1 VSHEKIPANPNY
13 SYMLLKS
20 SDNQVKFSK
29 AFALCGLLCL
39 LVSLVLPGCSWIKSW
54 GDEEVGDPAPLVD
67 FESSLKLGKVWSI
80 QVGDGMGKQGLS
92 MGPSYSSGTLF
103 AADYKGRLLSVD
115 AQSGRH
121 NWELKTKQNFSG
133 GPGLDDSHIY
143 MGTIDGRVVAF
154 DRNNGDELW
163 NAQVSSEVLV
173 PPAAE
178 DGIVVVRCIDGR
190 VFGLDADN
198 GARVWIY
205 DHSVPLLTLR
215 GNANLLVR
223 GGVVFAGYDDG
234 SVVTLHLEDGTLL
247 WSQSIVPPEGRT
259 ELERLADIGQQMIIV
274 AGDLIVSSYKNHVVS
289 LAADSGRLLWF
300 KDISS
305 ATGVQVD
312 RTNLAISESNGDLWL
327 LDRRNGST
335 LWKQDQLSNR
345 GLTRPAFYGKF
356 VVVGDKK
363 GYLHW
368 IDSASGEFVARERSG
383 KKGFAAAPLTVGTT
397 LFVLTHKGKLI
408 AYRAGAAL

>member
-1 VSHEKIPANPNY
+1 MRK
-13 SYMLLKS
+13 LLLA
-20 SDNQVKFSK
+20 V
-29 AFALCGLLCL
+29 L
-39 LVSLVLPGCSWIKSW
+39 LVSLVLPGCSWIRSW
-54 GDEEVGDPAPLVD
+54 GDDDPGDPAPLVD
-67 FESSLKLGKVWSI
+67 FESTLKVRKIWST

-92 MGPSYSSGTLF
+92 MGPFYSSGTLF
-103 AADYKGRLLSVD
+103 AADYKGRLLSVN
-115 AQSGRH
+115 AENGRK
-121 NWELKTKQNFSG
+121 NWELKTQQTFSG
-133 GPGLDDSHIY
+133 GPGLDDTHIY

-173 PPAAE
+173 PPVAA

-190 VFGLDADN
+190 VFGLDTDN

-223 GGVVFAGYDDG
+223 GGVVFVGYDDG
-234 SVVTLHLEDGTLL
+234 SVVSLQLNDGSML
-247 WSQSIVPPEGRT
+247 WSQSIVSPEGRT
-259 ELERLADIGQQMIIV
+259 ELERLADIGQQMVIV

-312 RTNLAISESNGDLWL
+312 RTRLAISESNGNLWL
-327 LDRRNGST
+327 IDRRNGST
-335 LWKQDQLSNR
+335 LWKQDQLTNR
-345 GLTRPAFYGKF
+345 ALTRPAFYGKF
-356 VVVGDKK
+356 VVAGDKE

-368 IDSASGEFVARERSG
+368 IDSASGEFVARARPG
-383 KKGFAAAPLTVGTT
+383 KDGFAAAPLTVGTT
-397 LFVLTHKGKLI
+397 LFVLTRKGNLI

>member
-1 VSHEKIPANPNY
+1 MRK
-13 SYMLLKS
+13 LLLT
-20 SDNQVKFSK
+20 
-29 AFALCGLLCL
+29 AL
-39 LVSLVLPGCSWIKSW
+39 LVALVLPGCSWIRGW
-54 GDEEVGDPAPLVD
+54 GEDDPGDPAPLVKFD
-67 FESSLKLGKVWSI
+67 STLKVGKVWST
-80 QVGDGMGKQGLS
+80 QVGDGMGKQGLT
-92 MGPSYSSGTLF
+92 MGPFYSSGTLF
-103 AADYKGRLLSVD
+103 AADYEGRLLSVNAD
-115 AQSGRH
+115 SGRK
-121 NWELKTKQNFSG
+121 NWELKTRQPFSG
-133 GPGLDDSHIY
+133 GPGIDDTHIY

-173 PPAAE
+173 PPVAA

-190 VFGLDADN
+190 VFGLDTDN

-215 GNANLLVR
+215 GNADLLVK
-223 GGVVFAGYDDG
+223 GGVVFVGYDDG
-234 SVVTLHLEDGTLL
+234 SVATLHLEDGTLL
-247 WSQSIVPPEGRT
+247 WAQSVVLPEGRT
-259 ELERLADIGQQMIIV
+259 ELERLADVGQMVLV

-289 LAADSGRLLWF
+289 LAANSGRLLWF

-305 ATGVQVD
+305 ATGIQVD

-356 VVVGDKK
+356 VVAGDKE

-368 IDSASGEFVARERSG
+368 IDSGSGEFVARQRPG
-383 KKGFAAAPLTVGTT
+383 KDGFAAAPLTVGTT
-397 LFVLTHKGKLI
+397 LYVLTLKGKLV

>member
-1 VSHEKIPANPNY
+1 MSKF
-13 SYMLLKS
+13 LL
-20 SDNQVKFSK
+20 
-29 AFALCGLLCL
+29 AFL
-39 LVSLVLPGCSWIKSW
+39 LVLLVLPGCAWIRSW
-54 GDEEVGDPAPLVD
+54 GEDDPGDPAPLVE
-67 FESSLKLGKVWSI
+67 FESTLKVRKVWST
-80 QVGDGMGKQGLS
+80 QVGDGMGKHGLT
-92 MGPSYSSGTLF
+92 MGPFYSSGTLF
-103 AADYKGRLLSVD
+103 AADYKGRLLSVN
-115 AQSGRH
+115 AESGRK
-121 NWELKTKQNFSG
+121 NWELKTQQPFSG
-133 GPGLDDSHIY
+133 GPGIDDAHIY

-173 PPAAE
+173 PPVAA

-198 GARVWIY
+198 GVRVWIY

-223 GGVVFAGYDDG
+223 GGVVFVGYDDG
-234 SVVTLHLEDGTLL
+234 SVVSLNLEDGSML
-247 WSQSIVPPEGRT
+247 WSQSIVSPEGRT
-259 ELERLADIGQQMIIV
+259 ELERLADIGQQMVIV
-274 AGDLIVSSYKNHVVS
+274 AGDLIVSSYKSHVVS
-289 LAADSGRLLWF
+289 LTADSGRLLWF

-305 ATGVQVD
+305 ETGIQVD
-312 RTNLAISESNGDLWL
+312 RTRLAISESNGNLWL
-327 LDRRNGST
+327 IDRRNGST

-356 VVVGDKK
+356 VVAGDKE

-368 IDSASGEFVARERSG
+368 IDSASGEFVARERAG
-383 KKGFAAAPLTVGTT
+383 KEGFAAAPLTVGTT
-397 LFVLTHKGKLI
+397 LFVLTRNGKLI